1 MPEFLSP
8 AKVHEMEVPL
18 ATDTALRT
26 VNTRLAPLQA
36 VVPAG
41 KPVQERAE
49 VGATVVSKLVPATV
63 TFAMLPVVAVVKAT
77 VAETPVAPTTLPD
90 KATGK
95 AVNIAGNATP
105 VNKSMVALVEP
116 VVIETVATAA

>member
-1 MPEFLSP
+1 MSP
-8 AKVHEMEVPL
+8 AKVHEMEVSL
-18 ATDTALRT
+18 VTDTALGM
-26 VNTRLAPLQA
+26 VNTRLALLQA
-36 VVPAG
+36 AVPAD

-77 VAETPVAPTTLPD
+77 VAETPVAATTLPD

-105 VNKSMVALVEP
+105 VNESMVALDEP